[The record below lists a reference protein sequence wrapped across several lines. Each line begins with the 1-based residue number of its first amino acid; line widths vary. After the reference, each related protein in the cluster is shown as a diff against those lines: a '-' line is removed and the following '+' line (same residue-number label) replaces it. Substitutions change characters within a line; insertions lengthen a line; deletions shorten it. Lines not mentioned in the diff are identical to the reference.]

1 MKVHTYEK
9 AFLYVGAGML
19 VVFLIT
25 LALTSYTMGISLP
38 DDVAALDPTE
48 VRSIPPFDNPGV
60 RETGP
65 NRYEVVMLG
74 QAWSFTPNEVRVPAG
89 AEVTFLMTTPDVIHG
104 FHVEGTR
111 INVMLIPGQVA
122 RVEYTFEEPGEHLII
137 CHEYCGIGHH
147 NMWGRVIVEE
157 VAQ

>member
-9 AFLYVGAGML
+9 AFLWVGAGVL
-19 VVFLIT
+19 VVFMIT

-38 DDVAALDPTE
+38 DDVDVIDPAQ
-48 VRSIPPFDNPGV
+48 VRSMPPFDNPGV
-60 RETGP
+60 RETAPG
-65 NRYEVVMLG
+65 RYEVVMLG
-74 QAWSFTPNEVRVPAG
+74 QAWSFTPNEVRIPAG
-89 AEVTFLMTTPDVIHG
+89 SEVTFLMTSPDVIHG

-111 INVMLIPGQVA
+111 LNVMLIPGQVA
-122 RVEYTFEEPGEHLII
+122 RVTYTFEEPGEHLII

-157 VAQ
+157 VGA